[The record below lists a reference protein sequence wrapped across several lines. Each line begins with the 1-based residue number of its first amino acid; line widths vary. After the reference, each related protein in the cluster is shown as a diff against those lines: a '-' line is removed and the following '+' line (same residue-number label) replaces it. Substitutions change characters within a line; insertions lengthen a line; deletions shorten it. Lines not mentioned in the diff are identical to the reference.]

1 MVHVVQICIET
12 VMEEDGNTVLK
23 PAHPG
28 EVIIAIC
35 VLLKA
40 YFNLS
45 VQKKK
50 KKFILG
56 VNWLL

>member
-1 MVHVVQICIET
+1 MCIET
-12 VMEEDGNTVLK
+12 VMEEDGNIVLK

-28 EVIIAIC
+28 EVIIESC

-45 VQKKK
+45 V
-50 KKFILG
+50 
-56 VNWLL
+56 